1 MTTEQVK
8 TILIKHHDRE
18 AVCVALSYVNL
29 SDKELETL
37 IYRYMRRLT
46 QEETEKI
53 FDVSTNTVFNWQQSA
68 LRKTAKMW
76 SRLPLAQ
83 ILWQTIK

>member
-1 MTTEQVK
+1 MTTDQVK
-8 TILIKHHDRE
+8 TILKQHHDRE

-46 QEETEKI
+46 QEQTEQKLK
-53 FDVSTNTVFNWQQSA
+53 VSTNTVFNWQQSA
-68 LRKTAKMW
+68 LKKTAKMW
-76 SRLPLAQ
+76 SCLPLAQ
-83 ILWQTIK
+83 ILWQTLN